1 MSSRREFLKAAAA
14 ASTTYPALA
23 ARAKNRPNIVILLA
37 DDLGYGDVACYNPES
52 KIPTPN
58 MDRMAREGTRFV
70 DAHTPCGVCSPT
82 RYGLLTGRYPWRSEL
97 KSQVLWPWD
106 KPLIEKDRLTMPKML
121 KTMGYKTACFGKW
134 HLGWDWA
141 TADGSKVNSQVKIGD
156 PQREIRYEFAKK
168 VQFDK
173 PIGEGPITRGF
184 DYYFGVDLPNFPPY
198 TFIEND
204 KLQAQPTA
212 QKPEGMFGW
221 PGAMAPGWRLES
233 VLPEITKRAVG
244 WMKDQLKQ
252 GDPFFLYFPLTAP
265 HTPIAP
271 DTEYEGKSKAGK
283 YGDFVFQV
291 DWCVGQVMDTLRAS
305 GASNDTIVLLT
316 SDNGP
321 ENITYPLINEFGH
334 ASQGALR
341 GAKRML
347 WEGGH
352 RVPFVAWG
360 PGRVPAGQT
369 EKEIICLTDMMASV
383 ASITGYKLPNNTGE
397 DSYDV
402 VSALFGK
409 KRPKPIREATVHH
422 SINNEYALRQG
433 DWVLI
438 ESPKSAHGAAE
449 PAWWKERF
457 GVQKHDQPAE
467 LFHLKEDLRETKNL
481 YTQYPERVK
490 EMHTLLEKYKTEDR
504 SVPKR

>member
-1 MSSRREFLKAAAA
+1 MNSRREFLKAAAV
-14 ASTTYPALA
+14 ASATYPAIA
-23 ARAKNRPNIVILLA
+23 ARARNRPNIVILLA

-58 MDRMAREGTRFV
+58 IDRMAKEGVRFV
-70 DAHTPCGVCSPT
+70 DAQTPCGVCSPT

-106 KPLIEKDRLTMPKML
+106 KPLIEKERLTMPKML
-121 KTMGYKTACFGKW
+121 KSMGYKTACFGKW
-134 HLGWDWA
+134 RLGWDWA
-141 TADGSKVNSQVKIGD
+141 TTDGGKVNSQVRIGD

-173 PIGEGPITRGF
+173 PVGEGPVTRGF

-204 KLQAQPTA
+204 RLLAQPTE
-212 QKPEGMFGW
+212 QKPDGMFGW

-291 DWCVGQVMDTLRAS
+291 DWCVGQGDGCLARIRRVERYDRALHQRQWAGKYHLSADQSIRTRQPRAS
-305 GASNDTIVLLT
+305 
-316 SDNGP
+316 
-321 ENITYPLINEFGH
+321 
-334 ASQGALR
+334 
-341 GAKRML
+341 
-347 WEGGH
+347 
-352 RVPFVAWG
+352 AWG
-360 PGRVPAGQT
+360 QAHVVGGRSSSSVRCLGAGPRAGRANG
-369 EKEIICLTDMMASV
+369 KRDHLSDRYDGFGG
-383 ASITGYKLPNNTGE
+383 GY
-397 DSYDV
+397 
-402 VSALFGK
+402 
-409 KRPKPIREATVHH
+409 H
-422 SINNEYALRQG
+422 
-433 DWVLI
+433 WVQV
-438 ESPKSAHGAAE
+438 G
-449 PAWWKERF
+449 
-457 GVQKHDQPAE
+457 Q
-467 LFHLKEDLRETKNL
+467 
-481 YTQYPERVK
+481 
-490 EMHTLLEKYKTEDR
+490 
-504 SVPKR
+504 